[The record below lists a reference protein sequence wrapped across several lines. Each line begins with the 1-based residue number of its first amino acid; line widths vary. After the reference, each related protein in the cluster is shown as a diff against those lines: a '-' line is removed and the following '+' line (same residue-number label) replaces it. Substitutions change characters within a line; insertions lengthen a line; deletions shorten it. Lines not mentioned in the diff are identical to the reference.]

1 MIYCEAVPSAVLATA
16 WLLVMIDDVDM
27 CVDVTL
33 DVRCSPEALTH
44 RQFSEKSDVWSYG
57 VTMWEIFS
65 YGETPKL
72 GDNIDKMLPLLHE
85 GRRLPRPAAC
95 PQHIYNIFYYGCWE
109 YQKEKR
115 KSFVEIRDQLQAEID
130 KLR

>member
-1 MIYCEAVPSAVLATA
+1 MVYCEAVRSAILATA
-16 WLLVMIDDVDM
+16 WLLVMIDDV
-27 CVDVTL
+27 L
-33 DVRCSPEALTH
+33 DFRCSPEALTH
-44 RQFSEKSDVWSYG
+44 RQFSEMSDVWSYG

-72 GDNIDKMLPLLHE
+72 GDIDKMLPLLHE

>member
-1 MIYCEAVPSAVLATA
+1 MVHCEAVRSAILATA
-16 WLLVMIDDVDM
+16 WLLVMIDDV
-27 CVDVTL
+27 L
-33 DVRCSPEALTH
+33 DVMCSTEALAH

-72 GDNIDKMLPLLHE
+72 GDNIDQMFSLLH
-85 GRRLPRPAAC
+85 GGIRLPQPAAC
-95 PQHIYNIFYYGCWE
+95 PRHIYNMFIFGCWE

-115 KSFVEIRDQLQAEID
+115 KSFVEIRDQLQAEIN